1 MTKERGE
8 RPRKP
13 RATGRG
19 ENPRV
24 YEALGRAIKTA
35 RAERG
40 IERKELAAATSLSYA
55 YLSDIESGR
64 RRPSSS
70 AIFEISRA
78 LEMNPSDLM
87 LWTEQ
92 LTNRIAS
99 EELAEETASARAAA
113 EPPAAVGFAAPGSI
127 ESPSRRRSWFE
138 GSLVDVEPRAS
149 APSNRRMNISGSPQ
163 TNERPSLRAELDRV
177 LENLGAEDLE
187 LVLDLAGRLA
197 REHPPRR

>member
-1 MTKERGE
+1 MTKERGA
-8 RPRKP
+8 RLRKP

-19 ENPRV
+19 EAPWV

-40 IERKELAAATSLSYA
+40 IERKDLAAATSLSYA

-99 EELAEETASARAAA
+99 EELAEETASARAEA
-113 EPPAAVGFAAPGSI
+113 EPAAVGFAAPGSI

-138 GSLVDVEPRAS
+138 GSLLQVEPKAS
-149 APSNRRMNISGSPQ
+149 VPATRRMNIPGSPQ
-163 TNERPSLRAELDRV
+163 TTERSSLRAELDRV
-177 LENLGAEDLE
+177 LEDLGTEDLE
-187 LVLDLAGRLA
+187 LMLDLAGRLA